1 MMHNPL
7 ARLFKTAFKST
18 SDLDQM
24 PYSAQRA
31 LERSNTSKPYNVNR
45 DAQGTR
51 PWHSYTPKKPAKK

>member
-1 MMHNPL
+1 MTHNPL

-18 SDLDQM
+18 PDLDKI

-31 LERSNTSKPYNVNR
+31 LDRSNQSQPFNVNR

-51 PWHSYTPKKPAKK
+51 PWHSYASKKLTKK